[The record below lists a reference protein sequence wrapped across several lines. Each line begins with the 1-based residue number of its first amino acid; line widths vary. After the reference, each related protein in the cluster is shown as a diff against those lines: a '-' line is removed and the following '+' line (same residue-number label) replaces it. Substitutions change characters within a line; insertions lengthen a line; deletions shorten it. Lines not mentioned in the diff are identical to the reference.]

1 MHLLATCLIALAFG
15 FFGSMPLAG
24 PIAVMVFSRASHRRY
39 AEALHI
45 GLGAAVAE
53 GIYAGVAFWSFTSL
67 LATHPLVVPVSRGVT
82 AVVLS
87 ALGVRFALWSAK
99 PPRDTHESAAGT
111 ALVGFSLS
119 AINLTLLVTWSA
131 AVAFLYAKGLGERSS
146 LAALPFGACAAAGIA
161 GWFAILV
168 AILRRFEG
176 KLPVPVLTWTI
187 RTLGLALLAL
197 GLWSGVQLAQWL
209 AGDRGTP
216 PERAVSLCSPP
227 CSPRARC
234 STPTWPSRPP
244 NTSCSGTGSRGP
256 RDGCSPSCSTCCSAT
271 GSSAPSPSC

>member
-1 MHLLATCLIALAFG
+1 MRLLATCLIALAFG

-39 AEALHI
+39 REALHI

-53 GIYAGVAFWSFTSL
+53 GIYAAVAFWSFTSL
-67 LATHPLVVPVSRGVT
+67 LASHPLVVPVSRAVT

-87 ALGVRFALWSAK
+87 ALGVRFALWKATARK
-99 PPRDTHESAAGT
+99 DTHERAAGT

-131 AVAFLYAKGLGERSS
+131 AVAFLYAKGVGEPSN
-146 LAALPFGACAAAGIA
+146 LAAVPFGVCAAAGIA
-161 GWFAILV
+161 GWFVVLV

-176 KLPVPVLTWTI
+176 KLPVAVLVWTI
-187 RTLGLALLAL
+187 RGLGVALVVL
-197 GLWSGVQLAQWL
+197 GVWSGVQLAQWL
-209 AGDRGTP
+209 EGDRGTP
-216 PERAVSLCSPP
+216 PQHAVSLCSAP
-227 CSPRARC
+227 CSNRARC

-244 NTSCSGTGSRGP
+244 STSCSGTGSPVPPGA
-256 RDGCSPSCSTCCSAT
+256 CSPTRSI
-271 GSSAPSPSC
+271 